1 MQHDN
6 GIQFQ
11 DLDQV
16 LRNAQVRRSA
26 DLGGWLRRYIGDR
39 RQHATSTMT
48 WAGSLRTLAIA
59 GSLAAGAVLLVVVA
73 GPEHVSS
80 AALGSDWQ
88 CSKSALVMTTCSP
101 TAQVASR

>member
-1 MQHDN
+1 MQQDS

-16 LRNAQVRRSA
+16 LRNAHLRRSA
-26 DLGGWLRRYIGDR
+26 DIGGWLRR
-39 RQHATSTMT
+39 RQQSAASAVT

-59 GSLAAGAVLLVVVA
+59 VCLAAGAVLLVAVTA
-73 GPEHVSS
+73 PKHVSN

-88 CSKSALVMTTCSP
+88 CSKTVFV
-101 TAQVASR
+101 TACRPLS